1 MHFRV
6 PASVPFHSSHFRTID
21 SLSNGLGGKKASCNY
36 NGKQNFINSWV
47 VGKIVK
53 S

>member
-6 PASVPFHSSHFRTID
+6 PASVRFHSSHFRTID
-21 SLSNGLGGKKASCNY
+21 SLPNGLVGKKASCNY
-36 NGKQNFINSWV
+36 DGKQNLINSWV
-47 VGKIVK
+47 VDKIVK